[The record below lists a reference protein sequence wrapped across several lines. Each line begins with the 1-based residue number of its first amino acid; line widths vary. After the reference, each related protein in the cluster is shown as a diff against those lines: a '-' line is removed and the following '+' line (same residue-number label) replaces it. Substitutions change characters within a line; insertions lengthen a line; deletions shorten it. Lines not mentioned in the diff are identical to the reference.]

1 MPARCLAC
9 CLESRGIFQEGPNP
23 MGKVR
28 VGFAGVGFMGQVAH
42 LRNYV
47 RNPECE
53 VVALAE
59 PRQELARRV
68 AAKYGIEKVYRNHH
82 ELAEDPDVEAVVAS
96 QPHLMNGYIALP
108 LLKAGKHVFVEKPV
122 AGSVA
127 EAEDMVAAAA
137 GSGVMLMAG
146 FMKRYDRGVNLA
158 KERLDAAYASRLFG
172 ATQLVNAWCMGGDW
186 LRNVERPIM
195 TGELVPPQPGFAPR
209 NPDWMS
215 PPQQATFN
223 TYMNIFAHN
232 LNLVRYLFP
241 GKLTVRSAL
250 LREGMLN
257 QSTQLESGGVLVNL
271 YGVSVQSEWWLEET
285 EVFFE
290 RGWVRVD
297 TPSPMS
303 EQDAARV
310 EVYNGQTRTT
320 EILNGEPCWAFRAQA
335 EHFIDCI
342 KYGKAPCS
350 NGEDCLEDMRL
361 MEDVFR
367 KAQWV

>member
-1 MPARCLAC
+1 MT
-9 CLESRGIFQEGPNP
+9 
-23 MGKVR
+23 KVR
-28 VGFAGVGFMGQVAH
+28 IGFAGVGFMGQIAH

-47 RNPECE
+47 RIPECE
-53 VVALAE
+53 VVAIAE
-59 PRQELARRV
+59 PRQELARTV
-68 AAKYGIEKVYRNHH
+68 AAKYGIERIYKNHR

-96 QPHLMNGYIALP
+96 QPHLMNGYIVIP
-108 LLKAGKHVFVEKPV
+108 LLKAGKHVFVEKPM
-122 AGSVA
+122 AGSLA
-127 EAEDMVAAAA
+127 EAEEMVAAASNA
-137 GSGVMLMAG
+137 GVKLMVG
-146 FMKRYDRGVNLA
+146 FMKRYDRGVNLS
-158 KERLDAAYASRLFG
+158 KERLDGVYANGQLG

-195 TGELVPPQPGFAPR
+195 TDEAVPPQPDFEPR

-215 PPQQATFN
+215 PSRQATFN

-232 LNLVRYLFP
+232 LNLARYLFP
-241 GKLTVRSAL
+241 QKLTVRGAL

-257 QSTQLESGGVLVNL
+257 QTTHLESGGVLVNL
-271 YGVSVQSEWWLEET
+271 YGVSVHSEWWLERT
-285 EVFFE
+285 EVYFE

-303 EQDAARV
+303 EQDAAQV
-310 EVYNGQTRTT
+310 EVYNGETRTT

-335 EHFIDCI
+335 EHFIDCVANDRI
-342 KYGKAPCS
+342 PRS

-367 KAQWV
+367 KAEWV